1 MIGLLL
7 IYENL
12 IIPSNTYSSPTL
24 LELNI
29 LAQAVGIAVA
39 FFINERI
46 TVRVDQK
53 NRGRKQSIIRL
64 LKFEGLNGVG
74 SSIGVVVQLLLL
86 GILSLTPAL
95 GNIVG
100 ALVAYPIQYSV
111 SMRFVWRTNNPE

>member
-1 MIGLLL
+1 LIGLLL